1 MNIRMHAFHGSLIIL
16 LMVFTSLGSVSAS
29 ELNKSLFSLNRVNNL
44 SEDVL
49 IEAANGLDDA
59 VMDIVSLDVN
69 LSVLEKG
76 SYQNQI
82 RDDVRLVGQ
91 QFEISLP
98 GYNKIFSL
106 KVDTLNTNKFDVDTY
121 VGHISNK
128 YEHFFVFTVKDD
140 VLTGSINI
148 DQNLFII
155 NSHRAKNNLSYSL
168 TWYDQRYFDKNHN
181 LNDTSSSEPEKYYLS
196 AHNNPALKHVEPLNN
211 YHIVRTLFY
220 FGSDVSNP
228 YQLAS
233 NVINR
238 MNLALY
244 NSGIPVT
251 YFFTISDIVILSS
264 DFGTK
269 CRKQM
274 LTDMNQ
280 GLNEFSNIFNKRTTT
295 KSDIVISVAK
305 GDVNIN
311 TCSIYFTGRFGG
323 QAELGLKANKPNATF
338 ADNWALADDTAVH
351 EIGHVLNG
359 LHTHIVA
366 GDPQPTHNNQGIT
379 TITYISPDL

>member
-1 MNIRMHAFHGSLIIL
+1 MHAFHGSLMIL
-16 LMVFTSLGSVSAS
+16 LMVFTCLGSVSAS

-49 IEAANGLDDA
+49 IEAANGLNEA

-69 LSVLEKG
+69 LLILEKG

-91 QFEISLP
+91 QFEVSLP
-98 GYNKIFSL
+98 GYNKIFNL
-106 KVDTLNTNKFDVDTY
+106 KVDTLNSNKFGVDTY
-121 VGHISNK
+121 IGHINNN

-181 LNDTSSSEPEKYYLS
+181 LNDTLGSEPEKYYLS
-196 AHNNPALKHVEPLNN
+196 AHNNPVLKYVEPLNN

-220 FGSDVSNP
+220 FGSDVNNP
-228 YQLAS
+228 YELAA

-251 YFFTISDIVILSS
+251 YFFYH
-264 DFGTK
+264 K
-269 CRKQM
+269 
-274 LTDMNQ
+274 
-280 GLNEFSNIFNKRTTT
+280 
-295 KSDIVISVAK
+295 
-305 GDVNIN
+305 
-311 TCSIYFTGRFGG
+311 
-323 QAELGLKANKPNATF
+323 
-338 ADNWALADDTAVH
+338 
-351 EIGHVLNG
+351 
-359 LHTHIVA
+359 
-366 GDPQPTHNNQGIT
+366 
-379 TITYISPDL
+379 